1 MTCSVLFRQHR
12 SGRLNARYRANS
24 AANSM
29 TVLEDQPSH
38 QRSRRAQS
46 PRVSAKSQLNQRLQ
60 SVAPAQKSG
69 RRVGAGAGATLVF
82 VAQNR
87 HDPSLTRLGSFV
99 GRSRTCPSEF
109 LLANRHTIRRQ
120 VNLISKE

>member
-1 MTCSVLFRQHR
+1 MTCSVLLKQQC
-12 SGRLNARYRANS
+12 SGRHNPRYRANS

-46 PRVSAKSQLNQRLQ
+46 LRLSGKPQLNQRLQ

-69 RRVGAGAGATLVF
+69 RRVGAGAGATPVF
-82 VAQNR
+82 VAKSR
-87 HDPSLTRLGSFV
+87 HDPSLARRGSFV
-99 GRSRTCPSEF
+99 GLSRTCPFEF
-109 LLANRHTIRRQ
+109 LLVNRHAIRGQ
-120 VNLISKE
+120 GNLISKE